1 MNMWKAIIQ
10 AATAALNA
18 YAAHINWK
26 SERYIDEIEDDI
38 DRLSRDLNADS
49 KLRIQRLL
57 LRKKRYTDQIGSL
70 RSDGSDVDPG

>member
-26 SERYIDEIEDDI
+26 RETHIDTIEDEIDN
-38 DRLSRDLNADS
+38 LSRNLTAAN
-49 KLRIQRLL
+49 KLRVKRLL
-57 LRKKRYTDQIGSL
+57 LRKKRYTDIIGSL